1 MNIIYP
7 ILFMVLIFVSSSIP
21 GNSSIFRTLL
31 PYSGLNN
38 LLHTPLYGVLTY
50 LWAKY
55 FTKKGKSLMPSLI
68 HAAIISFTY
77 GIFEEFHQSMIA
89 DRVASIGDVMLNA
102 AGILV
107 CVFIY
112 ISLKE
117 KRND

>member
-1 MNIIYP
+1 
-7 ILFMVLIFVSSSIP
+7 MVLIFVSSSIP
-21 GNSSIFRTLL
+21 GKSPIFRTLL

-38 LLHTPLYGVLTY
+38 LLHAPLYGVLTY

-55 FTKKGKSLMPSLI
+55 FTKKGKALMPSLI
-68 HAAIISFTY
+68 YAAIISFIY
-77 GIFEEFHQSMIA
+77 GIFEEFHQSMIT
-89 DRVASIGDVMLNA
+89 DRVASIGDVMLNTV
-102 AGILV
+102 GIIA